1 MDQTQ
6 KFSDLGISE
15 EIIRAVEE
23 MGYTQPSPIQSQAIP
38 FLLQGRDVIGQAQ
51 TGTGKTAA
59 FAIPIIDLVDPDFNR
74 PQAIILCPTRELAV
88 QVEGEIQKL
97 AKYHRAINSVAIYGG
112 ESIDRQIRVLKKGVQ
127 IVVGTPGRVQ
137 DHMSRGTL
145 KLDNVG
151 IIVLDEADEMLD
163 MGFRD
168 DIEAILQEMPEE
180 RQTVFF
186 SATMAKPILDL
197 TRKYQKNPEILK
209 VAKNELT
216 VSNIEQVYYEV
227 KPSLKMELMT
237 RLMNVNQYQLSVVFC
252 NTKRMTDEVTEQLG
266 ARGVLAEALHG
277 DLSQAQR
284 DKVMG
289 KFRKGLCSVLV
300 ATDVA
305 ARGIDVD
312 NVEAVFNF
320 DLPLDEEYYVH
331 RIGRTGRAGKSG
343 TAISFVTGRRETMKL
358 RDLERYTKATIAKMT
373 PPSVTE
379 LLDLKKTQLVK
390 DVYRVLAKEEDN
402 AFFEGTIGQMLAE
415 GLTMD
420 QIALGLIK
428 MNMGDAVKEMRD
440 QDFGIDQYASREGGR
455 REGGS
460 SYGGRDGG
468 RGGERGGDRFGRSGE
483 RGGDR
488 FGRSERSSDR
498 GGERAPRREFG
509 SRDGGAAPREFGS
522 RDASGA
528 PRPYVSREAG
538 SSRFGDSRDGGNREF
553 GGAKTERERE
563 PNMTRLFLNLGKKD
577 RIRPNDIVGAIA
589 GETGVP
595 GRSIGGID
603 IYDNFSFVDV
613 PSKDADQ
620 VIRVMKTNTI
630 KGKAVNMEISK
641 G

>member
-1 MDQTQ
+1 MDQTN
-6 KFSDLGISE
+6 KFSDLGISQ
-15 EIIRAVEE
+15 EIVRAVEG

-59 FAIPIIDLVDPDFNR
+59 FAIPIIDLVDADFNR

-209 VAKNELT
+209 IAKNELT

-237 RLMNVNQYQLSVVFC
+237 RLMNVNQYALSVVFC

-266 ARGVLAEALHG
+266 ARGILAEALHG

-358 RDLERYTKATIAKMT
+358 RDLERYTKAVIAKMS
-373 PPSVTE
+373 PPSVSE
-379 LLDLKKTQLVK
+379 LLDLKKAQLVK

-402 AFFEGTIGQMLAE
+402 SFFEGTIGQMLAE
-415 GLTMD
+415 GMTID

-428 MNMGDAVKEMRD
+428 INMGDAVKEMRD
-440 QDFGIDQYASREGGR
+440 QDFGIDQYAAREGGR

-468 RGGERGGDRFGRSGE
+468 RGDRFGRGGERGGDRFGRN
-483 RGGDR
+483 
-488 FGRSERSSDR
+488 ERS
-498 GGERAPRREFG
+498 PRREFG
-509 SRDGGAAPREFGS
+509 SRDGGSSREFGS

-528 PRPYVSREAG
+528 PRPFVSREAG
-538 SSRFGDSRDGGNREF
+538 GRDSGSRDF
-553 GGAKTERERE
+553 GGRSERERE

-603 IYDNFSFVDV
+603 IFDNFSFVDV

-620 VIRVMKTNTI
+620 VIRVMKSNTI
-630 KGKAVNMEISK
+630 KGKTVNMEISK

>member
-1 MDQTQ
+1 MENTI

-15 EIIRAVEE
+15 EILRAVEE
-23 MGYTQPSPIQSQAIP
+23 MGYTTPSPIQSQAIP
-38 FLLQGRDVIGQAQ
+38 FVLEGRDVIGQAQ

-59 FAIPIIDLVDPDFNR
+59 FAIPIIDLVDPEFNR

-97 AKYHRAINSVAIYGG
+97 AKYHKKISSVAIYGG
-112 ESIDRQIRVLKKGVQ
+112 ESIDKQIRTLKKGVQ

-137 DHMSRGTL
+137 DHMDRGTL
-145 KLDNVG
+145 RLEDAG

-186 SATMAKPILDL
+186 SATMAKPIMDL
-197 TRKYQKNPEILK
+197 TRKYQTNPEIIK

-216 VSNIEQVYYEV
+216 VSKIDQVYYEV
-227 KPSLKMELMT
+227 KPSLKMELMV
-237 RLMNVNQYQLSVVFC
+237 RLMNINNYALSVVFC
-252 NTKRMTDEVTEQLG
+252 NTKRMTDEVTEALG
-266 ARGVLAEALHG
+266 ARGILAEALHG

-289 KFRKGLCSVLV
+289 KFRKGLCTVLV

-320 DLPLDEEYYVH
+320 DIPLDEEYYVH

-343 TAISFVTGRRETMKL
+343 TAITFITGRRETMKL
-358 RDLERYTKATIAKMT
+358 RDLERYTKASINKMT

-379 LLDLKKTQLVK
+379 LVELKKAQLVK
-390 DVYRVLAKEEDN
+390 DVHRVLSKEEN
-402 AFFEGTIGQMLAE
+402 NEIFESTISQLVKE
-415 GLTMD
+415 GLTTE
-420 QIALGLIK
+420 QISLGLLK
-428 MNMGDAVKEMRD
+428 MVMGDAVKELKD
-440 QDFGIDQYASREGGR
+440 QDFGIETAYGDRR
-455 REGGS
+455 RE
-460 SYGGRDGG
+460 GGRDGG
-468 RGGERGGDRFGRSGE
+468 RESRFGDRREGGRGDRFERGPRSGGDRFERGPRS
-483 RGGDR
+483 GGDR
-488 FGRSERSSDR
+488 FER
-498 GGERAPRREFG
+498 G
-509 SRDGGAAPREFGS
+509 
-522 RDASGA
+522 
-528 PRPYVSREAG
+528 
-538 SSRFGDSRDGGNREF
+538 SRFGDRKEGGRDFAPR
-553 GGAKTERERE
+553 TERTRDA
-563 PNMTRLFLNLGKKD
+563 NMTRLFLNLGNKD

-595 GRSIGGID
+595 GKSIGGID
-603 IYDNFSFVDV
+603 IFDNFSFVDV
-613 PSKDADQ
+613 PQKDAEH
-620 VIRVMKTNTI
+620 VIRVMKNNTI
-630 KGKAVNMEISK
+630 KGKTVNMEISK